1 MRVKVT
7 HRAVLIACLY
17 AGLNWLWPGAA
28 FAQEGPKLATQE
40 ATGNVGQEDLRALAG
55 LVRDLETQVQALNS
69 QLTDMRAA
77 QQRSSAETEQ
87 LRAEVGV
94 LKTQLENL
102 ANGSRGQMEK
112 TAYVP
117 QQNKQSN
124 PPANPPSNLPGYGPP
139 TQPGSRANLPASSS
153 ADASSIAASA
163 SSTVRE
169 FPQVGT
175 TEDRLSNLEEQ
186 LQLAHQEIVEQS
198 QTKVESGSKYRLRL
212 SGIVLL
218 NLFSNQ
224 GQVNNQDFPA
234 IATPPVPLQAN
245 NTFGGSLRQS
255 QISLEAFGPDVLGAH
270 TSADLRLDFGGGFP
284 LTSNGSTMGIVRLR
298 TGVVRFDWTNTSI
311 IAGQDQ
317 LFFSPTNPTSL
328 ASLAVPPL
336 AYAGNLWAWVPQVR
350 VEHRV
355 NISDDSR
362 LLLAA
367 GILDSLSGEV
377 NSSEYDRL
385 PTWGEQSGQPAYAA
399 RIAWSDRLF
408 GRELVAGV
416 GGYYGRQYWGLGRHI
431 DSWTVTAD
439 LTVPLWNYFEFSSAF
454 YRGRAVGG
462 LGGAVGQ
469 SVLWNGNFTSA
480 GTELQGLDSVG
491 GWVQLKFRPLP
502 KFEINAALGED
513 SPDSDE
519 LREYH
524 GNPSYLG
531 FLISRNLS
539 PFINF
544 IYEPRSNVVF
554 STEYRRLQTYI
565 LDSDTRTANLITIS
579 LGYIF

>member
-1 MRVKVT
+1 MRIKVT
-7 HRAVLIACLY
+7 QWAVLIACLY

-28 FAQEGPKLATQE
+28 LAQEAPKLATQE
-40 ATGNVGQEDLRALAG
+40 ATGEVRSEDLRALAG
-55 LVRDLETQVQALNS
+55 LVRDLETQVQTLNS
-69 QLTDMRAA
+69 QLGDMRAA

-87 LRAEVGV
+87 LRTEVGV
-94 LKTQLENL
+94 LKIQLENL
-102 ANGSRGQMEK
+102 ANGSRGQVEK
-112 TAYVP
+112 TAYAP
-117 QQNKQSN
+117 QQNKLDGA
-124 PPANPPSNLPGYGPP
+124 PANLPGSGYGVPG
-139 TQPGSRANLPASSS
+139 QPGARGNSA
-153 ADASSIAASA
+153 ADASSIFASSSA
-163 SSTVRE
+163 SSVVRE
-169 FPQVGT
+169 FPQAGT

-234 IATPPVPLQAN
+234 IATPPVPLQGN

-284 LTSNGSTMGIVRLR
+284 LTSNGETMGIVRLR
-298 TGVVRFDWTNTSI
+298 TGVVRLDWTNTSI

-336 AYAGNLWAWVPQVR
+336 AYAGNLWGWVPQVR

-362 LLLAA
+362 LVLSA
-367 GILDSLSGEV
+367 GILDSQSGEV

-385 PTWGEQSGQPAYAA
+385 PTWGEQSGQPAYAG
-399 RIAWSDRLF
+399 RVAWSGRLF

-416 GGYYGRQYWGLGRHI
+416 GGYYGRQYWGLSRHVN
-431 DSWTVTAD
+431 SWTVTAD
-439 LTVPLWNYFEFSSAF
+439 LTVPLGNYFEFSGAF
-454 YRGRAVGG
+454 YRGRAAGG

-469 SVLWNGNFTSA
+469 SVLWNGNFNSA
-480 GTELQGLDSVG
+480 GTELQGLDSAG
-491 GWVQLKFRPLP
+491 GWVQLKFRPTP
-502 KFEINAALGED
+502 KFEINGAFGDD
-513 SPDSDE
+513 SPDADE

-539 PFINF
+539 PFVNL